1 MRLSNRS
8 RIPIY
13 NFVLTLINVLIV
25 IGLAGFILEKTRL
38 AMFGNES
45 VLFVLLP
52 VVLLILF
59 LVRGRQI
66 FEYDS
71 DGEAVNFKNRNI
83 IPFLSKEIRDE
94 FPKYKI
100 LSYEV
105 VNAIFFKKLFVKIK
119 SRKDHHQA
127 IILKYD
133 ISYLTDKEIKD
144 LKFDLLIS
152 ITPKELVV
160 VELKPYTDAK

>member
-83 IPFLSKEIRDE
+83 IPFLCKEIRDE

-119 SRKDHHQA
+119 SRKGHHQA

-144 LKFDLLIS
+144 LKFSLKKI
-152 ITPKELVV
+152 IKANKEANR
-160 VELKPYTDAK
+160 EGKTQG

>member
-13 NFVLTLINVLIV
+13 NFVLTLINVLIL

-38 AMFGNES
+38 AMFDNES

-71 DGEAVNFKNRNI
+71 DGESVNFKNRNI

-105 VNAIFFKKLFVKIK
+105 VNAIVFKKLYIKIK
-119 SRKDHHQA
+119 SKKEHHQA

-144 LKFDLLIS
+144 LKFS
-152 ITPKELVV
+152 
-160 VELKPYTDAK
+160 LKKIIKANREANREGKTQG

>member
-13 NFVLTLINVLIV
+13 NFVFTLINVLIL

-105 VNAIFFKKLFVKIK
+105 VNAIVFKKLYIKIK
-119 SRKDHHQA
+119 SKKEHIA
-127 IILKYD
+127 VLKYD

-144 LKFDLLIS
+144 LKFS
-152 ITPKELVV
+152 
-160 VELKPYTDAK
+160 LKKIIKANREANREGKTQG

>member
-45 VLFVLLP
+45 ILFILLP

-119 SRKDHHQA
+119 SRKEHHQA

-144 LKFDLLIS
+144 LKFSLKKI
-152 ITPKELVV
+152 IKANKEANR
-160 VELKPYTDAK
+160 EGKTQG

>member
-45 VLFVLLP
+45 VLFVMLP

-105 VNAIFFKKLFVKIK
+105 VNAIFLKKLFVKIK
-119 SRKDHHQA
+119 SRKGHHQA

-144 LKFDLLIS
+144 LKFS
-152 ITPKELVV
+152 
-160 VELKPYTDAK
+160 LKKIIKANREANREGKTQG

>member
-45 VLFVLLP
+45 ILFVLLP
-52 VVLLILF
+52 VLLLILF
-59 LVRGRQI
+59 LMRGRQI

-119 SRKDHHQA
+119 SRKEHHQA

-144 LKFDLLIS
+144 LKFSLKKI
-152 ITPKELVV
+152 IKANKEANR
-160 VELKPYTDAK
+160 EGKTQG

>member
-45 VLFVLLP
+45 ILFVLLP

-105 VNAIFFKKLFVKIK
+105 VNAIFLKKLFVKIK
-119 SRKDHHQA
+119 SRKEHHQA

-144 LKFDLLIS
+144 LKFSLKKI
-152 ITPKELVV
+152 IKANKEANR
-160 VELKPYTDAK
+160 EGKTQG

>member
-105 VNAIFFKKLFVKIK
+105 VNAIFLKKLFVKIK
-119 SRKDHHQA
+119 SRKGHHQA

-144 LKFDLLIS
+144 LKFS
-152 ITPKELVV
+152 
-160 VELKPYTDAK
+160 LKKIIKANREANREGKTQG

>member
-105 VNAIFFKKLFVKIK
+105 VNAIFLKKLFVKIK
-119 SRKDHHQA
+119 SRKEHHQA

-144 LKFDLLIS
+144 LKFY
-152 ITPKELVV
+152 
-160 VELKPYTDAK
+160 LKKIIKANIEANREGKTQG

>member
-105 VNAIFFKKLFVKIK
+105 VNAIVFKKLYIKIK
-119 SRKDHHQA
+119 SKKEHHQA
-127 IILKYD
+127 VILKYD

-144 LKFDLLIS
+144 LKFSLKKI
-152 ITPKELVV
+152 IKANKEANR
-160 VELKPYTDAK
+160 EGKTQG

>member
-105 VNAIFFKKLFVKIK
+105 VNAIVFKKLYIKIK
-119 SRKDHHQA
+119 SKKEHIA
-127 IILKYD
+127 VLKYD

-144 LKFDLLIS
+144 LKFS
-152 ITPKELVV
+152 
-160 VELKPYTDAK
+160 LKKIIKANREAKREGKTQG

>member
-38 AMFGNES
+38 AVFGNES
-45 VLFVLLP
+45 ILFVLLP
-52 VVLLILF
+52 FVLLILF

-144 LKFDLLIS
+144 LKFS
-152 ITPKELVV
+152 
-160 VELKPYTDAK
+160 LKKIIKANREANREGKTQG

>member
-45 VLFVLLP
+45 ILFVLLP

-105 VNAIFFKKLFVKIK
+105 VNAFLFKKLYVKIK
-119 SRKDHHQA
+119 SRKQHHQA

-144 LKFDLLIS
+144 LKFSLKKI
-152 ITPKELVV
+152 IKANKEANR
-160 VELKPYTDAK
+160 EAKTQG

>member
-52 VVLLILF
+52 FVLLILF

-105 VNAIFFKKLFVKIK
+105 VNAIFFKKIFVKIK
-119 SRKDHHQA
+119 SRKEHHQA

-144 LKFDLLIS
+144 LKFSLKKI
-152 ITPKELVV
+152 IKANKEANR
-160 VELKPYTDAK
+160 EGKTQG

>member
-13 NFVLTLINVLIV
+13 NFVFTLINVLIL

-38 AMFGNES
+38 VMFGNES
-45 VLFVLLP
+45 ILFILLP

-119 SRKDHHQA
+119 SRKEHHQA

-144 LKFDLLIS
+144 LKFSLKKI
-152 ITPKELVV
+152 IKANKEANR
-160 VELKPYTDAK
+160 EGKTQG

>member
-105 VNAIFFKKLFVKIK
+105 VNAIVFKKLYIKIK
-119 SRKDHHQA
+119 SKKEHIA
-127 IILKYD
+127 VLKYD

-144 LKFDLLIS
+144 LKTSLRKI
-152 ITPKELVV
+152 IHQNKEARR
-160 VELKPYTDAK
+160 EGKTQG

>member
-119 SRKDHHQA
+119 SRKEHHQA

-144 LKFDLLIS
+144 LKFS
-152 ITPKELVV
+152 
-160 VELKPYTDAK
+160 LKKIMKANREANREGKTQG

>member
-38 AMFGNES
+38 SMFGNES
-45 VLFVLLP
+45 ILFVLLP

-119 SRKDHHQA
+119 SRKEHHQA

-144 LKFDLLIS
+144 LKFSLKKI
-152 ITPKELVV
+152 IKANKEANR
-160 VELKPYTDAK
+160 EGKTQG

>member
-45 VLFVLLP
+45 ILFVLLP

-71 DGEAVNFKNRNI
+71 DGEAVNLKNRNI

-119 SRKDHHQA
+119 SRKEHHQA

-144 LKFDLLIS
+144 LKFSLKKI
-152 ITPKELVV
+152 IKANKEANR
-160 VELKPYTDAK
+160 EGKTQG

>member
-1 MRLSNRS
+1 M
-8 RIPIY
+8 
-13 NFVLTLINVLIV
+13 

-52 VVLLILF
+52 FVLLILF

-71 DGEAVNFKNRNI
+71 DGESVNFKNRNI

-105 VNAIFFKKLFVKIK
+105 VNAIVFKKLYIKIK
-119 SRKDHHQA
+119 SKKEHIA
-127 IILKYD
+127 VLKYD

-144 LKFDLLIS
+144 LKFS
-152 ITPKELVV
+152 
-160 VELKPYTDAK
+160 LKKIIKANREANREGKTQG

>member
-45 VLFVLLP
+45 ILFILLP

-105 VNAIFFKKLFVKIK
+105 VNAIVFKKLYIKIK
-119 SRKDHHQA
+119 SKKEHIA
-127 IILKYD
+127 VLKYD

-144 LKFDLLIS
+144 LKFS
-152 ITPKELVV
+152 
-160 VELKPYTDAK
+160 LKKIIKANREANREGKTQG

>member
-52 VVLLILF
+52 FVLLILF

-105 VNAIFFKKLFVKIK
+105 VNAFLFKKLYVKIK
-119 SRKDHHQA
+119 SRKQHHQA

-144 LKFDLLIS
+144 LKFSLKKI
-152 ITPKELVV
+152 IKANKEANR
-160 VELKPYTDAK
+160 EGKTQG

>member
-52 VVLLILF
+52 VLLLILF
-59 LVRGRQI
+59 LMRGRQI

-105 VNAIFFKKLFVKIK
+105 VNAIVFKKLYIKIK
-119 SRKDHHQA
+119 SKKEHIA
-127 IILKYD
+127 VLKYD

-144 LKFDLLIS
+144 LKFS
-152 ITPKELVV
+152 
-160 VELKPYTDAK
+160 LKKIIKANREANREGKTQG

>member
-45 VLFVLLP
+45 ILFVMLP

-119 SRKDHHQA
+119 SRKEHHQA

-144 LKFDLLIS
+144 LKFSLKKI
-152 ITPKELVV
+152 IKANKEANR
-160 VELKPYTDAK
+160 EGKTQG

>member
-45 VLFVLLP
+45 ILFVLLP

-105 VNAIFFKKLFVKIK
+105 VNAIFFKKIFVKIK
-119 SRKDHHQA
+119 SRKEHHQA

-144 LKFDLLIS
+144 LKFSLKKI
-152 ITPKELVV
+152 IKANKEANR
-160 VELKPYTDAK
+160 EGKTQG

>member
-13 NFVLTLINVLIV
+13 NFVLTLINVLIL

-45 VLFVLLP
+45 ILFVLLP

-105 VNAIFFKKLFVKIK
+105 VNAFLFKKLYVKIK
-119 SRKDHHQA
+119 SRKEHHQA

-144 LKFDLLIS
+144 LKFSLKKI
-152 ITPKELVV
+152 IKANKEANR
-160 VELKPYTDAK
+160 EGKTQG

>member
-25 IGLAGFILEKTRL
+25 IGLAGFVLEKTRL

-45 VLFVLLP
+45 ILFILLP

-119 SRKDHHQA
+119 SRKEHHQA

-144 LKFDLLIS
+144 LKFSLKKI
-152 ITPKELVV
+152 IKANKEANR
-160 VELKPYTDAK
+160 EGKTQG

>member
-1 MRLSNRS
+1 M
-8 RIPIY
+8 
-13 NFVLTLINVLIV
+13 

-71 DGEAVNFKNRNI
+71 DGESVNFKNRNI

-105 VNAIFFKKLFVKIK
+105 VNAIVFKKLYIKIK
-119 SRKDHHQA
+119 SKKEHIA
-127 IILKYD
+127 VLKYD

-144 LKFDLLIS
+144 LKFS
-152 ITPKELVV
+152 
-160 VELKPYTDAK
+160 LKKIIKANREANREGKTQG

>member
-13 NFVLTLINVLIV
+13 NFVLTLINVLIL

-45 VLFVLLP
+45 ILFVLLP

-105 VNAIFFKKLFVKIK
+105 VNAIIFKRLYIKIK
-119 SRKDHHQA
+119 SKKEHHQA

-144 LKFDLLIS
+144 LKFSLKKI
-152 ITPKELVV
+152 IKANKEANR
-160 VELKPYTDAK
+160 EGKTQG

>member
-25 IGLAGFILEKTRL
+25 IGLAGFVLEKTRL

-45 VLFVLLP
+45 ILFVLLP

-94 FPKYKI
+94 YPKYKI

-119 SRKDHHQA
+119 SRKEHHQA

-144 LKFDLLIS
+144 LKFSLKKI
-152 ITPKELVV
+152 IKANKEANR
-160 VELKPYTDAK
+160 EGKTQG

>member
-119 SRKDHHQA
+119 SRKEHHQA

-133 ISYLTDKEIKD
+133 ISYLTEKEIKD
-144 LKFDLLIS
+144 LKFSLKKI
-152 ITPKELVV
+152 IKANKEANR
-160 VELKPYTDAK
+160 EGKTQG

>member
-13 NFVLTLINVLIV
+13 NFVLTLINVLIL

-105 VNAIFFKKLFVKIK
+105 VNAIVFKKLYIKIK
-119 SRKDHHQA
+119 SKKEHIA
-127 IILKYD
+127 VLKYD

-144 LKFDLLIS
+144 LKFS
-152 ITPKELVV
+152 
-160 VELKPYTDAK
+160 LKKIIKANREANREGKTQG

>member
-45 VLFVLLP
+45 ILFVLLP

-83 IPFLSKEIRDE
+83 IPFISKEIRDE

-119 SRKDHHQA
+119 SRKEHHQA

-144 LKFDLLIS
+144 LKFSLKKI
-152 ITPKELVV
+152 IKANKEANR
-160 VELKPYTDAK
+160 EGKTQG

>member
-13 NFVLTLINVLIV
+13 NFVLTLINVLIL

-38 AMFGNES
+38 AMFDNES

-105 VNAIFFKKLFVKIK
+105 VNAIVFKKLYIKIK
-119 SRKDHHQA
+119 SKKEHHQA

-144 LKFDLLIS
+144 LKFS
-152 ITPKELVV
+152 
-160 VELKPYTDAK
+160 LKKIIKANREANREGKTQG

>member
-13 NFVLTLINVLIV
+13 NFVFTLINVLIL

-45 VLFVLLP
+45 ILFVLLP

-71 DGEAVNFKNRNI
+71 DGEVVNFKNRNI

-119 SRKDHHQA
+119 SRKEHHQA

-133 ISYLTDKEIKD
+133 ISYLTEKEIKD
-144 LKFDLLIS
+144 LKFSLKKI
-152 ITPKELVV
+152 IKANKEANR
-160 VELKPYTDAK
+160 EGKTQG

>member
-45 VLFVLLP
+45 ILFVLLP

-59 LVRGRQI
+59 LMRGRQI

-83 IPFLSKEIRDE
+83 SPFLSKEIRDE

-119 SRKDHHQA
+119 SRKEHHQA

-144 LKFDLLIS
+144 LKFSLKKI
-152 ITPKELVV
+152 IKANKEANR
-160 VELKPYTDAK
+160 EGKTQG